1 MTHNNDDRQ
10 KNWSIKKVGVGALLV
25 IVGATAS
32 GKSKLALELAQKLNG
47 EIICADSMTV
57 RQGADI
63 GSAKPSEDDR
73 VMVSHHLIDVVRPN
87 EAFTA
92 AQFKLLAQTA
102 ITDVHN
108 RGKLPIMV
116 GGTGL
121 YIDSVLYDYEF
132 LPSTNPEDRERLNQ
146 LTNEQLLQEINE
158 LGLDLG
164 GVDINNNRRLIR
176 LIETDGARPT
186 RHKLRAN
193 TYIVGLES
201 DRDQLKSGIEQRIDD
216 MLADGLEG
224 EVDGLAKRF
233 GWDCEALK
241 GVGYSQW
248 RGYFLGTQSLHE
260 TRNSIVKATQDL
272 SKRQRTW
279 FKRNKSIHWLLTPVK
294 WQDVA
299 VFVTTN
305 LEL

>member
-1 MTHNNDDRQ
+1 MKT
-10 KNWSIKKVGVGALLV
+10 KPLVV
-25 IVGATAS
+25 IVGETAS
-32 GKSKLALELAQKLNG
+32 GKSKLALELAEQLNG

-57 RQGADI
+57 RQGSDI
-63 GSAKPSEDDR
+63 GSAKPSEEER
-73 VMVSHHLIDVVRPN
+73 ALVPHHLIDIVRPT

-102 ITDVHN
+102 ITDILN

-132 LPSTNPEDRERLNQ
+132 LPSSNPEDRERLNQ
-146 LTNEQLLQEINE
+146 LTNEQLLQEIND

-164 GVDINNNRRLIR
+164 DVDINNNRRLIR
-176 LIETDGARPT
+176 LIETDGAQPT
-186 RHKLRAN
+186 KHELR
-193 TYIVGLES
+193 TDTLIIGLEPN
-201 DRDQLKSGIEQRIDD
+201 RDQLKLRIEQRVDV
-216 MLADGLEG
+216 MLAAGLEA
-224 EVDGLAKRF
+224 EVDVLSKHF

-248 RGYFLGTQSLHE
+248 RNYFLGTQSYHE
-260 TRNSIVKATQDL
+260 TRINIIKATQDL
-272 SKRQRTW
+272 AKRQRTW
-279 FKRNKSIHWLLTPVK
+279 FKRNKSIHWFSTPVK

-299 VFVTTN
+299 VLVTSHIIQ
-305 LEL
+305 